1 MFMLPSRV
9 HGLIPLL
16 LTFHLT
22 ASALSLVTAAT
33 ASAATPASDRGTTCE
48 VTQRSAERPSA
59 KLVVTVDTPASSVR
73 TGDRI
78 AISWKASGLDLGC
91 RTPLY
96 LVLTTPMRTRFA
108 GDKFLAVPRGADA
121 PYGIRHRQDLTRVF
135 IPLHIGPGQAQGTLA
150 VKVYETGPLR
160 LDWTLIEVPRLVAD
174 PQKKTDFA
182 IGEERTTAVTPL
194 GNGISIVSGNP
205 AVVVRD
211 SFSTEVPSQTLR
223 SNSGEFDLQVFD
235 GYYRVLDARTGEL
248 IQERAGWDPNFS
260 PTSRFLGAYAA
271 GPGFEIIDLYAGQVV
286 TANDILVREHGFTG
300 NINVAAWS
308 AGDTFFA
315 LSVQNWGG
323 IELQQSLVDGAQRSF
338 PAIGCHFCPGITHTL
353 HLDADAGIVAYGGES
368 RGWASLF
375 DRSAGTA
382 AAAAEALKR
391 VPYQPWEDT
400 EVLSKRTTAIYERR
414 AAIERQIS
422 VSMIGTLAKSSFF
435 KADDFFKPDAAAS
448 AGTDNGPIERRWRFP
463 GQMQVSHVCR
473 KDQGIC
479 VGRLADW
486 QAAMKDL
493 EDEDARLVKLR
504 VAHKTTSL
512 PVGEREAFA
521 DVRLMAARG
530 SGGGDQ
536 RQPPGVSTPDIVWD
550 RLAGL
555 LQLAKAPTRWKK
567 ISEGSPI
574 PLVAGADDDDVAD
587 QPKTGAK
594 LSRTPAANKGTED
607 PAAVITRAIPRAAR
621 FVREYN
627 DREEEQFWGTKKEAV
642 AVAADMIKEYAQWSV
657 AGRNYFLVRSFFDNG
672 ESSRNWLFLIE
683 GARTGAPHLH
693 DLTHR
698 LRYRVGTRP
707 SGLDEHGK
715 LELTREFATTMG
727 FGGWPESVD
736 RASIAYDRY
745 LLASGTW
752 TIDDRRWLLMYDLQ
766 ADKIAFFNR
775 DLPDASTETRFA
787 VTEDGATIL
796 QTNSNG
802 HLYFYNAADEKLVL
816 SGLDIDDELVVYDPH
831 GYYSSSPEG
840 GQFAFVKFPGLSGYN
855 SLHQFSAMLNRP
867 DLIRNILA
875 GKTDTLDPALNAPP
889 KVSLQAQAIDSG
901 NARSAK
907 VKVDLSSPIGLQR
920 LRLFVDGRLAGEYPL
935 SGSSRLVETT
945 VGLLPESR
953 WITAVAV
960 DTAGY
965 ESVPQGRDLAGAR
978 AATRSRLFGIS
989 VGTDHYDDSY
999 LPPLSVATADARRFR
1014 QALMDLRGGPYGAVE
1029 VEGLFDASDLRSKLP
1044 AKIREIA
1051 ARADEHDTI
1060 MLFVAGHGVRD
1071 PATGQLLLATR
1082 ESDLDR
1088 PRETMIGWDEIA
1100 ASLADAK
1107 ARVIVFLDAC
1117 HSGAAGGTNDEA
1129 ISTFLGRKTPVTLIA
1144 ASKGRQISE
1153 EDATGGFFTTALVK
1167 AIGAGRNATDANANG
1182 VIELAELYGTLK
1194 RDVVKATGHKQT
1206 PWIARNN
1213 MVGET
1218 PLF

>member
-1 MFMLPSRV
+1 MLMQPSRV
-9 HGLIPLL
+9 HGLVHVL
-16 LTFHLT
+16 LTFPIT
-22 ASALSLVTAAT
+22 AWALLLLATAT

-48 VTQRSAERPSA
+48 VAQQSADAPSP
-59 KLVVTVDTPASSVR
+59 KLVVTVDTPAASVR

-78 AISWKASGLDLGC
+78 AISWKATGLNLGC

-96 LVLTTPMRTRFA
+96 LVLTTPMRTRYE
-108 GDKFLAVPRGADA
+108 GDKLLALPRGADA
-121 PYGIRHRQDLTRVF
+121 PYGIRYRQDLTRVF
-135 IPLHIGPGQAQGTLA
+135 IPLHIGPGQTQGTLA
-150 VKVYETGPLR
+150 VKIYENGPLQ

-174 PQKKTDFA
+174 PQKRTDFA
-182 IGEERTTAVTPL
+182 IGGERTTAVTPL

-211 SFSTEVPSQTLR
+211 SFSTEVPTQTFR
-223 SNSGEFDLQVFD
+223 SNSGEFDLQVFN

-286 TANDILVREHGFTG
+286 TANDVLVREHGFSG
-300 NINVAAWS
+300 SINVAAWS

-323 IELQQSLVDGAQRSF
+323 IELQQSLVDGSQRSF
-338 PAIGCHFCPGITHTL
+338 PAIGCHYCPGITQTL
-353 HLDADAGIVAYGGES
+353 HLDGDAGVVAYGGES

-400 EVLSKRTTAIYERR
+400 DDVLSKRRTAIYERR
-414 AAIERQIS
+414 TAVQTQ
-422 VSMIGTLAKSSFF
+422 VSLAMIGRLAKSSFF
-435 KADDFFKPDAAAS
+435 KADDFFKPDADAS
-448 AGTDNGPIERRWRFP
+448 TGTDGGPIERRWLSP
-463 GQMQVSHVCR
+463 DQMQVSHVCR
-473 KDQGIC
+473 KNEDRC

-486 QAAMKDL
+486 QAGMKEL
-493 EDEDARLVKLR
+493 EEEDARLVKLR
-504 VAHKTTSL
+504 VTHKRTSL
-512 PVGEREAFA
+512 PVAEHEAFA

-536 RQPPGVSTPDIVWD
+536 GQQQGVSTPDIVWD
-550 RLAGL
+550 RLAAL
-555 LQLAKAPTRWKK
+555 LQPAKGPTRWKNS
-567 ISEGSPI
+567 SEGSAVRI
-574 PLVAGADDDDVAD
+574 VASADDDDVAD

-594 LSRTPAANKGTED
+594 LSRPANKGTED
-607 PAAVITRAIPRAAR
+607 VVTVIARTIPRAER

-642 AVAADMIKEYAQWSV
+642 AVASDMTKEYAQWSV
-657 AGRNYFLVRSFFDNG
+657 GGRSYVLLRTFFDNG

-683 GARTGAPHLH
+683 GSRNAVPHLH

-715 LELTREFATTMG
+715 LETTREFATTMG

-736 RASIAYDRY
+736 RVSIAYDRY

-775 DLPDASTETRFA
+775 DLPDASTETKFA
-787 VTEDGATIL
+787 ITADGATIL

-802 HLYFYNAADEKLVL
+802 HLYFYNVADEKLVL
-816 SGLDIDDELVVYDPH
+816 SGLDIDDELVVYDRH
-831 GYYSSSPEG
+831 GYYSSTPEG
-840 GQFAFVKFPGLSGYN
+840 AQFVFVKFPGLSGYN

-867 DLIRNILA
+867 DVIRNILT
-875 GKTDTLDPALNAPP
+875 GKTDLPDPALNAPP
-889 KVSLQAQAIDSG
+889 EVSLQAQAIDSG

-907 VKVDLSSPIGLQR
+907 VKVDVSSPIGLRR
-920 LRLFVDGRLAGEYPL
+920 LRIFVDGRLAGEYPL
-935 SGSSRLVETT
+935 SGSSGLIETT

-953 WITAVAV
+953 WITTVAV

-965 ESVPQGRDLAGAR
+965 ESVPQGRDLAGAG
-978 AATRSRLFGIS
+978 AATRSRLFGIT
-989 VGTDHYDDSY
+989 VGTDHYDDAG
-999 LPPLSVATADARRFR
+999 LPSLSVATADARKFR
-1014 QALMDLRGGPYGAVE
+1014 QALMDLKSSLYNAVE
-1029 VEGLFDASDLRSKLP
+1029 VEGFFDAADLRSRLP
-1044 AKIREIA
+1044 AKIRDIA
-1051 ARADEHDTI
+1051 AKADEHDTI

-1071 PATGQLLLATR
+1071 ATTSQFLLATR

-1088 PRETMIGWDEIA
+1088 ARETMISWDEIA
-1100 ASLADAK
+1100 ASVADAK
-1107 ARVIVFLDAC
+1107 ARVIVFIDAC
-1117 HSGAAGGTNDEA
+1117 HSGAAGAANDDA
-1129 ISTFLGRKTPVTLIA
+1129 VATFLGRKAPVTLIA
-1144 ASKGRQISE
+1144 ASKGRQISG
-1153 EDATGGFFTTALVK
+1153 EDAAGGIFTTTLIK
-1167 AIGAGRNATDANANG
+1167 AIGVARKATDVNG
-1182 VIELAELYGTLK
+1182 NGAIELAELYGTLK
-1194 RDVVKATGHKQT
+1194 RDVVKASGHQQT